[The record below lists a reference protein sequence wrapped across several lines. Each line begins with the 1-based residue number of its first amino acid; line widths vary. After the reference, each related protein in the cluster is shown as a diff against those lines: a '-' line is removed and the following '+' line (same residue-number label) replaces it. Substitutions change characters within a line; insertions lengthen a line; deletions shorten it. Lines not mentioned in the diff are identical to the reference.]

1 MFELYHYVRE
11 CTSYNRCK
19 HCQKRHHTLLHIET
33 GSEPSPAE
41 ASPTGSVS
49 LHSVVGVH
57 SNVLLMT
64 CCVLVEAPDGST
76 TEARALLDSGC
87 QYPSYLSA
95 LLSDSAYP
103 GRART
108 LAFLVLLA
116 LLATRAISLSPIL
129 RFPRFTRIPGSLT
142 SPR

>member
-1 MFELYHYVRE
+1 MFELHHYVRE
-11 CTSYNRCK
+11 CTSYYRCK
-19 HCQKRHHTLLHIET
+19 HCQKWHHALLHIET
-33 GSEPSPAE
+33 GSEPPPAE

-57 SNVLLMT
+57 YNVLLMT

-76 TEARALLDSGC
+76 TEARALLDR